1 MNDYFNFCLEG
12 LFDFESYGSGGGFH
26 FNFYDG
32 QPRLLVFLGLSSSGG
47 HGSGLGSGWGIGMK
61 IGAKKGEMY
70 QGDQDKERSPI
81 G

>member
-1 MNDYFNFCLEG
+1 MGMLRVLYIWLDFLTFCEILHRFMNDYFNFFLEG

-47 HGSGLGSGWGIGMK
+47 HGSGLGSG
-61 IGAKKGEMY
+61 
-70 QGDQDKERSPI
+70 
-81 G
+81 